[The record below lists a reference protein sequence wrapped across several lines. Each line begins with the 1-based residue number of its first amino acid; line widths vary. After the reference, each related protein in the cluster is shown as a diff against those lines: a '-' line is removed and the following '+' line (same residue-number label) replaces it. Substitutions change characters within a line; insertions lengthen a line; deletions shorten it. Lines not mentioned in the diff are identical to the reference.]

1 MRLGRADL
9 GDYSVTADLI
19 NIISVLMLRS
29 PSLEWFCFL
38 ITCCRAGCDVC
49 DAVQNRLLDGHRCVD
64 MQM

>member
-9 GDYSVTADLI
+9 AVGSVYADLI

-29 PSLEWFCFL
+29 PSLEWCCFL
-38 ITCCRAGCDVC
+38 IACCRAGCDVC